1 MGVGK
6 RGQDN
11 VWTPYF
17 DQIYLSETIIYLI
30 LKFIFDLELTAIL
43 IFFNKNKKGNI
54 PQLVQIV

>member
-43 IFFNKNKKGNI
+43 FFF
-54 PQLVQIV
+54 